1 MAESRAWDWE
11 QTTDSKWLNP
21 CEESYYYARLWKKE
35 GRQTI
40 LDLGCGL
47 GRHAVLFAR
56 EGFHVTAA
64 DLSQAAV
71 DHVDAWQKREG
82 LSICTKRCDM
92 HMLPF
97 DDNSFDGI
105 WAYHSVSHTDTAG
118 FSQICAELTRVLK
131 PNGALYITMC
141 AKEHWGFL
149 FGGARL
155 DENTVLVSNGTTEI
169 NVPHYYID
177 YDDIPRIFSG
187 FSIQRVYKI
196 FDYTRKNGL
205 PCHYLIYA
213 VVQKSADGMDAAS
226 LPK

>member
-1 MAESRAWDWE
+1 
-11 QTTDSKWLNP
+11 
-21 CEESYYYARLWKKE
+21 
-35 GRQTI
+35 
-40 LDLGCGL
+40 
-47 GRHAVLFAR
+47 
-56 EGFHVTAA
+56 
-64 DLSQAAV
+64 
-71 DHVDAWQKREG
+71 
-82 LSICTKRCDM
+82 
-92 HMLPF
+92 
-97 DDNSFDGI
+97 
-105 WAYHSVSHTDTAG
+105 
-118 FSQICAELTRVLK
+118 
-131 PNGALYITMC
+131 MC

-149 FGGARL
+149 SGGARL